1 MKIHQMP
8 LLPLPHPV
16 GSCCGDNLLT
26 ISYNPVTISFVSKG
40 LGSQR
45 APPRGP
51 STSESSVHE
60 LSPLL
65 SRLYIVNHSYAD
77 YCNNVMM

>member
-51 STSESSVHE
+51 SP
-60 LSPLL
+60 LSPACMSYLL
-65 SRLYIVNHSYAD
+65 CYLGSI
-77 YCNNVMM
+77 